1 MRLRAILT
9 SAALLPALLFTTAA
23 DLEDGCRL
31 LDETDEQSPI
41 LCETPLHMQCPA
53 DDLEKVYAPTV
64 HIPLEE
70 GAPDRSVTEGAGCGT
85 VDEPVFGSTSMAPAP
100 YEYSA
105 QGYFEGNVDTATF
118 ELHFLGPGAG
128 QLDQAIFLDT
138 RVTIDGRSLF
148 GDTLN
153 ESVAGDVVAS
163 PTRIR
168 LEPEVVPSDTRASVA
183 MRFTVTGI
191 GEFIDGT
198 LDDPDGFHTITFTVN
213 TPHLGACEGLPPN
226 GTERC
231 VPAGLYSLVWGTT
244 EVPSNVTMN
253 LTDVERFGTVIEAGD
268 KEGV

>member
-9 SAALLPALLFTTAA
+9 SFALLPALAVSMAA
-23 DLEDGCRL
+23 EPEEGCRL
-31 LDETDEQSPI
+31 LDETDAESPI

-53 DDLEKVYAPTV
+53 DDLEKVHDPTT
-64 HIPLEE
+64 HIPLAD

-85 VDEPVFGSTSMAPAP
+85 VDEPVFGSTSMAPAA

-105 QGYFEGNVDTATF
+105 TGYFTGNVDTATF

-128 QLDQAIFLDT
+128 QLDEAIFLDT
-138 RVTIDGRSLF
+138 RVTIDGRSVF
-148 GDTLN
+148 GDTMN
-153 ESVAGDVVAS
+153 ESVAGDVIAS

-168 LEPEVVPSDTRASVA
+168 LEPEVVQSDTGASVG

-191 GEFIDGT
+191 GEFIEGT
-198 LDDPDGFHTITFTVN
+198 LSDPDAFHTVTFTVN
-213 TPHLGACEGLPPN
+213 TPHLGMCEGLPPN

-253 LTDVERFGTVIEAGD
+253 LDDSGQFGTVIEAGEKD
-268 KEGV
+268 GV